1 MTEQADSANSQ
12 TPSEPTCALASMALR
27 ARRQQCVDDYHQATR
42 NQRQWYSQKANRNQ
56 WWFRFFGIA
65 TVVLGAVVGLLPAFK
80 LESDWPFA
88 VLGALIVILKGME
101 RLWLPEEKWIGYRK
115 AAEAMQREQER
126 FVFGLAPYHRF
137 DDEDAVFRLFVD
149 RCDRIKSEEQKNFWN
164 VQEQSAGERAEKG
177 AESEGK
183 GQP

>member
-1 MTEQADSANSQ
+1 MTGNIEQKNKEL
-12 TPSEPTCALASMALR
+12 PPEPACALASADLR
-27 ARRQQCVDDYHQATR
+27 SKRQACVDAYHQATR

-56 WWFRFFGIA
+56 WWFRFFGVS
-65 TVVLGAVVGLLPAFK
+65 TVVLGAMVGLLPAFE
-80 LESDWPFA
+80 LEQDWPFA
-88 VLGALIVILKGME
+88 VLGALIVILKGLE

-126 FVFGLAPYHRF
+126 FVFGLTPYHRF

-164 VQEQSAGERAEKG
+164 VQEQAGQERSEKDG
-177 AESEGK
+177 SDT
-183 GQP
+183 